1 MDDGWIDLSDAIS
14 AVRRELAQAK
24 LEGAGESIRFELGV
38 VELELLLEARRDR
51 SGDAGVK
58 FGVSLGGR
66 RGSSSA
72 SSHRVKLSLTPTAT
86 GGSSIEIKDD
96 D

>member
-1 MDDGWIDLSDAIS
+1 VDDNWVGLSDAIS
-14 AVRRELAQAK
+14 EVRRELAQAK
-24 LEGAGESIRFELGV
+24 LEGDGEPIRFELGV
-38 VELELLLEARRDR
+38 VELEFLLEARKDT

-58 FGVSLGGR
+58 FGVSLSGR

-72 SSHRVKLSLTPTAT
+72 SSHRVKVSLTPTT
-86 GGSSIEIKDD
+86 VGGGAVDIKDD